1 MKLAEFDPTSLQAL
15 KFSNLATMN
24 SPPAL
29 QKNGMTDQAPALA
42 SGMPPQR
49 KRPTVVDGAFIEPE
63 WNREPTT
70 HGSFNSDTVNRIVKA
85 QLEEASRASSEK
97 SGSSR
102 SSLHRSNAKRA
113 SNSTTSSVQTP
124 GPQKYKSRRYYQN
137 NLTDEDRQ
145 ALTVSELNH
154 NLREWTNADLA
165 NYHASRPELI
175 PSDEQREGRIQVFLN
190 ERRRSERM
198 VFKVAHQSKQIVG
211 SPLVRLEVVDE
222 DEDETYEVQARNAA
236 SRPSNPRV
244 SSTPNL
250 SLTPTSPSAESSQSS
265 FRFPDSQS
273 SSGRRPGLRPGDR
286 YSFVSS
292 STSVDTQDFV
302 ARPDATFD
310 SFLAP
315 HKSGKGEAHKDSD
328 QARKPGDPVK
338 PSRRLS
344 MPQLKKRVS
353 QTFSFKSKKK

>member
-1 MKLAEFDPTSLQAL
+1 
-15 KFSNLATMN
+15 
-24 SPPAL
+24 
-29 QKNGMTDQAPALA
+29 
-42 SGMPPQR
+42 
-49 KRPTVVDGAFIEPE
+49 
-63 WNREPTT
+63 
-70 HGSFNSDTVNRIVKA
+70 
-85 QLEEASRASSEK
+85 
-97 SGSSR
+97 
-102 SSLHRSNAKRA
+102 
-113 SNSTTSSVQTP
+113 
-124 GPQKYKSRRYYQN
+124 
-137 NLTDEDRQ
+137 LTDEDRQ
-145 ALTVSELNH
+145 ALAVGELNH
-154 NLREWTNADLA
+154 NHREWTNADLA

-175 PSDEQREGRIQVFLN
+175 PSDERREERIEVFLN

-198 VFKVAHQSKQIVG
+198 VFRVADQSKQIVG
-211 SPLVRLEVVDE
+211 SPLIRLEVVDE
-222 DEDETYEVQARNAA
+222 DEHEDETYEAQARNAA

-250 SLTPTSPSAESSQSS
+250 SLTPTSPSAETSQSS

-302 ARPDATFD
+302 ASPDVTFD

-353 QTFSFKSKKK
+353 RTFSFKSKKK